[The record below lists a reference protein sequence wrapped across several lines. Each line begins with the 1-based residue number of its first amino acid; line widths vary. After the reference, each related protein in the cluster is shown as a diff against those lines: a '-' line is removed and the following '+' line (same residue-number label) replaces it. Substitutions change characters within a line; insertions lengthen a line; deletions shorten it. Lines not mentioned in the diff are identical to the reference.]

1 MLQLFGRRGSSERQT
16 RFQQQ
21 VALHSP
27 HRCRLDLGSRK
38 QTGCNLT
45 YPSDPLGYA
54 GPCERLGTMNNIR
67 SRRCRIST
75 PVMTIDSG
83 AVRGTFKTVLLVDS
97 T

>member
-67 SRRCRIST
+67 SRPT
-75 PVMTIDSG
+75 PFMTIDNG